1 MLKNKV
7 HENKMLT
14 KITTT
19 TTTIITQQKIFV
31 IVKKVTKLTKT
42 LTSSNIFRNIL

>member
-19 TTTIITQQKIFV
+19 TTIITQQQIFV

>member
-14 KITTT
+14 KI

>member
-19 TTTIITQQKIFV
+19 TIITQQQIFV

>member
-7 HENKMLT
+7 HENKMVT
-14 KITTT
+14 KITT